1 MNKNLIALAV
11 AAATFSGAA
20 SAATVYS
27 DDTSSLAIGG
37 RVEARA
43 LSSENGKQELATSFN
58 NQAAYEKAL
67 VGQHTSN
74 DVTDISRV
82 RVNIDAK
89 TQIADG
95 VQGIGYFEREFKSDN
110 ANDENRYI
118 YAGVN
123 SDKYGQIVYGK
134 ADGSLG
140 MITDFTDIMAYAG
153 SVVGGSKLAVSDR
166 TSNNLAYSG
175 TFNNLTF
182 KANYVFDGASY
193 DAQTGQKT
201 NANGFSTAAKY
212 AVGDTGLALGV
223 GYAQQ
228 KAQKEFNN
236 IPFSNSASAAD
247 KAKNATTSQ
256 ASKQT
261 FVVASYTVGDLYFGG
276 LYKYGHRDANNLVN
290 GDLTDSQGY
299 EFAAAY
305 TMGKAVFTTTYGFM
319 KDERNTSGAYD
330 ELANAVS
337 VDGTYYFNSNFRT
350 YASYTY
356 NMLDKNKVGKV
367 AASDQVVLGA
377 RYDF

>member
-110 ANDENRYI
+110 ANDENRYM

-182 KANYVFDGASY
+182 KANYVFDGAAY
-193 DAQTGQKT
+193 NDTTGQKT
-201 NANGFSTAAKY
+201 NQNGFSTAAKY
-212 AVGDTGLALGV
+212 TVGDTGLALGV

-228 KAQKEFNN
+228 KDQTAANN
-236 IPFSNSASAAD
+236 SVNQ
-247 KAKNATTSQ
+247 T
-256 ASKQT
+256 SKQT
-261 FVVASYTVGDLYFGG
+261 FAVASYTVGDLYFGG
-276 LYKYGHRDANNLVN
+276 LYKYGHRDATNLVTN
-290 GDLTDSQGY
+290 DLTDSQGY

>member
-43 LSSENGKQELATSFN
+43 LLSENAKNETLPVLSQ
-58 NQAAYEKAL
+58 Q
-67 VGQHTSN
+67 TSN

-82 RVNIDAK
+82 RINIDAK

-95 VQGIGYFEREFKSDN
+95 VQGIGFFEREFKADN
-110 ANDENRYI
+110 SNDENRYM

-140 MITDFTDIMAYAG
+140 MLTDFTDIMAYAG
-153 SVVGGSKLAVSDR
+153 SVVGGSKLAVADR
-166 TSNNLAYSG
+166 TTNNLSYVG

-182 KANYVFDGASY
+182 KANYVFDGAAY
-193 DAQTGQKT
+193 NNDGKKT
-201 NANGFSTAAKY
+201 DQSGFSTAAKY
-212 AVGDTGLALGV
+212 TVGDTGLALGV

-228 KAQKEFNN
+228 KDQTAINDAVNQ
-236 IPFSNSASAAD
+236 
-247 KAKNATTSQ
+247 T
-256 ASKQT
+256 SKQT
-261 FVVASYTVGDLYFGG
+261 FAVASYTVGDLYFGG
-276 LYKYGHRDANNLVN
+276 LYKYGHRDATNVN

-305 TMGKAVFTTTYGFM
+305 TMGKTVFTTTYGFM

-330 ELANAVS
+330 ELANALS

-350 YASYTY
+350 YASYTF

>member
-43 LSSENGKQELATSFN
+43 LLSENGKTQVSQDDYNTYNEYH
-58 NQAAYEKAL
+58 QAL
-67 VGQHTSN
+67 VNQKTSN

-82 RVNIDAK
+82 RINIDAK

-95 VQGIGYFEREFKSDN
+95 VQGIGFFEREFKADN
-110 ANDENRYI
+110 SNDENRYM

-140 MITDFTDIMAYAG
+140 MLTDFTDIMAYAG
-153 SVVGGSKLAVSDR
+153 SVVGSSKLAVADR
-166 TSNNLAYSG
+166 TTNNLSYVG

-182 KANYVFDGASY
+182 KANYVFDGAAY
-193 DAQTGQKT
+193 NNDGKKT
-201 NANGFSTAAKY
+201 DQSGFSTAAKY
-212 AVGDTGLALGV
+212 TVGDTGLALGV

-228 KAQKEFNN
+228 KDQTAINDAVNQ
-236 IPFSNSASAAD
+236 
-247 KAKNATTSQ
+247 T
-256 ASKQT
+256 SKQT
-261 FVVASYTVGDLYFGG
+261 FAVASYTVGDLYFGG
-276 LYKYGHRDANNLVN
+276 LYKYGHRDATNLIN

-305 TMGKAVFTTTYGFM
+305 TMGKTVFTTTYGFM

-330 ELANAVS
+330 ELANALS

-350 YASYTY
+350 YASYTF

>member
-43 LSSENGKQELATSFN
+43 LLSENGKTQVSQDDYNTYNEYH
-58 NQAAYEKAL
+58 QAL
-67 VGQHTSN
+67 VNQKTSN

-82 RVNIDAK
+82 RINIDAK

-95 VQGIGYFEREFKSDN
+95 VQGIGFFEREFKADN
-110 ANDENRYI
+110 SNDENRYM

-140 MITDFTDIMAYAG
+140 MLTDFTDIMAYAG
-153 SVVGGSKLAVSDR
+153 SVVGSSKLAVADR
-166 TSNNLAYSG
+166 TTNNLSYVG

-182 KANYVFDGASY
+182 KANYVFDGAAY
-193 DAQTGQKT
+193 NNDGKKT
-201 NANGFSTAAKY
+201 DQSGFSTAAKY
-212 AVGDTGLALGV
+212 TVGDTGLALGV

-228 KAQKEFNN
+228 KDQTAINDAVNQ
-236 IPFSNSASAAD
+236 
-247 KAKNATTSQ
+247 T
-256 ASKQT
+256 SKQT
-261 FVVASYTVGDLYFGG
+261 FAVASYTIGDLYFGG
-276 LYKYGHRDANNLVN
+276 LYKYGHRDATNLIN

-305 TMGKAVFTTTYGFM
+305 TMGKTVFTTTYGFM

-330 ELANAVS
+330 ELANALS

-350 YASYTY
+350 YASYTF

>member
-43 LSSENGKQELATSFN
+43 LLSENAKTQVSQDDYKTYNEYH
-58 NQAAYEKAL
+58 QAL
-67 VGQHTSN
+67 VNQKTSN

-82 RVNIDAK
+82 RINIDAK
-89 TQIADG
+89 TKIADG
-95 VQGIGYFEREFKSDN
+95 VQGIGFFEREFKADN
-110 ANDENRYI
+110 SNDENRYM

-140 MITDFTDIMAYAG
+140 MLTDFTDIMAYAG
-153 SVVGGSKLAVSDR
+153 SVVGGSKLAVADR
-166 TSNNLAYSG
+166 TTNNLSYVG

-182 KANYVFDGASY
+182 KANYVFDGAAY
-193 DAQTGQKT
+193 NNDGKKT
-201 NANGFSTAAKY
+201 DQSGFSTAAKY
-212 AVGDTGLALGV
+212 TVGDTGLALGV

-228 KAQKEFNN
+228 KDQTAINDAVNQ
-236 IPFSNSASAAD
+236 
-247 KAKNATTSQ
+247 T
-256 ASKQT
+256 SKQT
-261 FVVASYTVGDLYFGG
+261 FAVASYTVGDLYFGG
-276 LYKYGHRDANNLVN
+276 LYKYGHRDATNLIN

-305 TMGKAVFTTTYGFM
+305 TMGKTVFTTTYGFM

-330 ELANAVS
+330 ELANALS

-350 YASYTY
+350 YASYTF